1 MLKMMLNQIYKYI
14 EKNEMEII
22 TKKTQIMIFYKG
34 QEGG

>member
-22 TKKTQIMIFYKG
+22 TKKNTNYDIL
-34 QEGG
+34 